1 MSKKHLALHGKR
13 VHISQKNVY
22 FGGRLPII
30 MTAKGVAPPLLNDI
44 TRQVGGLL
52 IGDTNIAHGG
62 KINRVPQ
69 RKPIKFLV

>member
-13 VHISQKNVY
+13 LHVHQKNVY

-30 MTAKGVAPPLLNDI
+30 MTAKGVPPLLDDI

-69 RKPIKFLV
+69 RKPIRFLV